1 MAGYKQTIQ
10 NLEPKLFL
18 TFDGDAIDA
27 TKRTI
32 TALPHEFIDE
42 SGYANSA
49 LLQIDD
55 EDFPAYR
62 MGLPSMVELEQ
73 DDQGAISFGWYGR
86 QAAAPLDIWPK
97 SFIEVAYQSWFS
109 FLDNNGSFSVGFMMN
124 RETSEQAF
132 RDYYGYP
139 STQYTSNG
147 INRTIIRKQ
156 GAFDFYYQDNY
167 NYEKRFIFQHPGGT
181 FTLNASTTYNW
192 LYGKD
197 HHFFFVW
204 DVKETTPGT
213 FVATAKLY
221 INGHIYTQ
229 STHTTL
235 DTPISTY
242 AATPIEIG
250 GSISGGG
257 ILKNDRATSKVNMD
271 QIAIFDRG
279 LTDDEVMRLY
289 KKTRSYDRLVLF
301 ENATHYWSLGDA
313 ASSSNF
319 VITNMTNS
327 YTGEYL
333 GGNVKAVRA
342 QNPPPQIGNGS
353 STYFQAGG
361 MGLIRYVDPNARVLP
376 IADAN
381 GDWTVHFWASASNTT
396 RSVLFSLQ
404 EDDYPNVGILCEM
417 NMRNGTQQNGSVEF
431 SLSDNYRLSSLTHQ
445 DNAQP
450 WLFND
455 GVDHHFAL
463 VKRSNTAELWIDG
476 RQHSTLPVENLP
488 VTFPGPGSVYLM
500 GAAPGKL
507 STTGRMSRVAYTP
520 YALGGAE
527 IRALA
532 AYNRIWRI
540 KGTVTLQGNPHQA
553 TVRLLA
559 HNTGELVKETLS
571 SNLDGFYSVDL
582 FDNRLIDLMVLNKQD
597 TNIKYRAY
605 GPITPMGYE
614 DLP

>member
-10 NLEPKLFL
+10 SLGPKLFL
-18 TFDGDAIDA
+18 TFDGDTYDA
-27 TKRTI
+27 TSRTI
-32 TALPHEFIDE
+32 TSIPHEFIDE
-42 SGYANSA
+42 SEYANTA
-49 LLQIDD
+49 TLQIDD

-86 QAAAPLDIWPK
+86 QASAPLDIWPK

-124 RETSEQAF
+124 RETTEQAF

-139 STQYTSNG
+139 TTQYISNG
-147 INRTIIRKQ
+147 INRPIMRKQ

-167 NYEKRFIFQHPGGT
+167 NYENRFIFSHPGGT
-181 FTLNASTTYNW
+181 FTLPDNTYSW
-192 LYGKD
+192 LYNKD

-204 DVKETTPGT
+204 DVQEPSPGT

-221 INGHIYTQ
+221 INGHIYAQ
-229 STHTTL
+229 STHTTY

-271 QIAIFDRG
+271 QIVIFDRG

-289 KKTRSYDRLVLF
+289 KKVRSYDRLVLF
-301 ENATHYWSLGDA
+301 ENAQHYWTLGDA
-313 ASSSNF
+313 ASASNF

-327 YTGEYL
+327 HAGVYL
-333 GGNVKAVRA
+333 GGNTKAVRA
-342 QNPPPQIGNGS
+342 QVPPPQIGSGS
-353 STYFQAGG
+353 STYFQGG
-361 MGLIRYVDPNARVLP
+361 GCGFIRYIDPNAIVRPVAT
-376 IADAN
+376 AD
-381 GDWTVHFWASASNTT
+381 GDWTVHFWGSASNTT
-396 RSVLFSLQ
+396 RSVLFSMQ
-404 EDDYPNVGILCEM
+404 EDDYPNAGILCEM
-417 NMRNGTQQNGSVEF
+417 NMRNGLYQNGSVEF
-431 SLSDNYRLSSLTHQ
+431 SISEDYRLNSLTHK
-445 DNAQP
+445 DDASP

-455 GVDHHFAL
+455 GIDHHYAL
-463 VKRSNTAELWIDG
+463 VKRSNIAELWIDG
-476 RQHSTLPVENLP
+476 RLHSTLSVANLP
-488 VTFPGPGSVYLM
+488 VAYPGSGNVYLM

-520 YALGGAE
+520 HALNPHE

-540 KGTVTLQGNPHQA
+540 KGTITLQGNPHQA

-559 HNTGELVKETLS
+559 HNTGELIKETLS
-571 SNLDGFYSVDL
+571 NNLDGLYSVDL